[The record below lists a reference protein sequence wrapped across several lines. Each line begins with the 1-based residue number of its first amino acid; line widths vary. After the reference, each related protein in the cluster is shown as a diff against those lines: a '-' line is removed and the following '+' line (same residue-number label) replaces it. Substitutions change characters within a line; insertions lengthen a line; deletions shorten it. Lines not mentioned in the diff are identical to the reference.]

1 MSTFLDYLA
10 YVAISL
16 CNHDLSIVVQC
27 LLIERHIQPNQL
39 TSTGRIFSN

>member
-16 CNHDLSIVVQC
+16 SNHDLSIVVQC
-27 LLIERHIQPNQL
+27 LLIEY
-39 TSTGRIFSN
+39 TAK